1 MPKKMQAYNKSELE
15 NYFLAEEAKK
25 LYLKKFLSKE
35 QLQNIYAQLVQL
47 KSNANFFFR
56 IGFFFLGSFLISTII
71 SAFGL
76 ILFPLISEEYQIIFF
91 FYAIVAYI
99 GLEVLVNMKFFRHGL
114 DDAFLLSAQ
123 FSFLI
128 GIGILTEA
136 VLPVLIAMLVLGVF
150 FAIRFINTISA
161 VIAFIGLVGIF
172 FNLIVEHDVMPK
184 FYLSFVGL
192 ILAILVY
199 FFIVH
204 LAKNQN
210 YYPYFKTFDTIRIVS
225 LLLGYLSMNYL
236 VVREL
241 SQSLMNLEITNKSDV
256 PLAFVFYGLTF
267 LIPLLYFFL
276 GIQWKDKL
284 VLYTGLTTLA
294 FGFYSIRH
302 YYYFFP
308 IEYVM
313 VISGI
318 LLFGLAYL
326 IIQQLKNKTE
336 GVTFQPDRDSDASLL
351 FNAQAV
357 LSLANANTPT
367 PTQSNP
373 MDFGGGGFSG
383 GGAGEK
389 F

>member
-114 DDAFLLSAQ
+114 DDAFLLTSQ
-123 FSFLI
+123 ISFAI

-136 VLPVLIAMLVLGVF
+136 ILPVLITMLVLGVF

-161 VIAFIGLVGIF
+161 LLAFIGLVGIF
-172 FNLIVEHDVMPK
+172 FNLIVEHDIMPK

-199 FFIVH
+199 FFVVH

-284 VLYTGLTTLA
+284 VLYTAFATLA

-336 GVTFQPDRDSDASLL
+336 GITFQPDRDSDNSLL

-357 LSLANANTPT
+357 LSLANANTPA
-367 PTQSNP
+367 PIQSNP
-373 MDFGGGGFSG
+373 MEFGGGGFSG

>member
-1 MPKKMQAYNKSELE
+1 MQAYNKSELE

-25 LYLKKFLSKE
+25 LYQKKFLSKE
-35 QLQNIYAQLVQL
+35 QLQNINAQLVQL
-47 KSNANFFFR
+47 KSNPNIFFR

-76 ILFPLISEEYQIIFF
+76 ILFPLISEDFEFIFF

-114 DDAFLLSAQ
+114 DDTFVLTSQ
-123 FSFLI
+123 ISFSI

-136 VLPVLIAMLVLGVF
+136 ILPVLITMLVLGVF

-161 VIAFIGLVGIF
+161 LMAFIGLVGIF

-199 FFIVH
+199 FFVVH
-204 LAKNQN
+204 LSKNQN
-210 YYPYFKTFDTIRIVS
+210 FYPYFKTFDTIRIAS

-241 SQSLMNLEITNKSDV
+241 SESLMNLEITNKSDV

-276 GIQWKDKL
+276 GIKLKDKL

-313 VISGI
+313 VFSGI
-318 LLFGLAYL
+318 LLFGLAYF

-336 GVTFQPDRDSDASLL
+336 GVTFQSDRDSDDSLL
-351 FNAQAV
+351 FNTQAV
-357 LSLANANTPT
+357 LSLANATTPA
-367 PTQSNP
+367 PTQTNP
-373 MDFGGGGFSG
+373 MEFGGGGFSG

>member
-1 MPKKMQAYNKSELE
+1 MQAYNKSELE
-15 NYFLAEEAKK
+15 NYFLAEETKK
-25 LYLKKFLSKE
+25 LYQKKFLSKE
-35 QLQNIYAQLVQL
+35 QLQMISAQLVQL
-47 KSNANFFFR
+47 KSNPNIFFR

-76 ILFPLISEEYQIIFF
+76 VLFPLISEDFEFIFF

-99 GLEVLVNMKFFRHGL
+99 GLEVLVRMKFFRHGL
-114 DDAFLLSAQ
+114 DDAFVLTSQ
-123 FSFLI
+123 ISFSI

-136 VLPVLIAMLVLGVF
+136 ILPVLITMSVLGLF

-161 VIAFIGLVGIF
+161 LLAFMGLVGIF

-199 FFIVH
+199 FFVVH

-210 YYPYFKTFDTIRIVS
+210 FYSYFKTLDTIRIVS

-256 PLAFVFYGLTF
+256 PLAFVFYGFTF

-276 GIQWKDKL
+276 GIKWKDKL
-284 VLYTGLTTLA
+284 VLYTGFATLA

-336 GVTFQPDRDSDASLL
+336 GVTFQPDRDSDDSLL

-357 LSLANANTPT
+357 LSLANANTPA

-373 MDFGGGGFSG
+373 MEFGGGGFSG

>member
-1 MPKKMQAYNKSELE
+1 MQAYNKSELE
-15 NYFLAEEAKK
+15 NYFLTEEAKK
-25 LYLKKFLSKE
+25 LYQKKFLSKE
-35 QLQNIYAQLVQL
+35 QLQNINAQLVQL
-47 KSNANFFFR
+47 KSNPNIFFR

-76 ILFPLISEEYQIIFF
+76 ILFPLISEDFEFIFF
-91 FYAIVAYI
+91 FYAIVAYV

-114 DDAFLLSAQ
+114 DDAFVLTSQ
-123 FSFLI
+123 ISFSI

-136 VLPVLIAMLVLGVF
+136 VLPVLIAMLVLGLF
-150 FAIRFINTISA
+150 FAIRFINSISA

-199 FFIVH
+199 FFVVH
-204 LAKNQN
+204 LSKNQN
-210 YYPYFKTFDTIRIVS
+210 FYPYFKTFDTIRIAS

-276 GIQWKDKL
+276 GIKWKDKL
-284 VLYTGLTTLA
+284 VLYTGLVTLT

-318 LLFGLAYL
+318 LLFGLAYF

-336 GVTFQPDRDSDASLL
+336 GVTFQPDRDSDDSLL

-357 LSLANANTPT
+357 LSLANANTPA

-373 MDFGGGGFSG
+373 MEFGGGGFSG

>member
-1 MPKKMQAYNKSELE
+1 MQAYNKSDLE

-25 LYLKKFLSKE
+25 LYQKKFLSKE
-35 QLQNIYAQLVQL
+35 QLQSINAQLVQL
-47 KSNANFFFR
+47 KSNANIFFR

-76 ILFPLISEEYQIIFF
+76 ILFPLISEDFEFIFF
-91 FYAIVAYI
+91 FYAIVAYV

-114 DDAFLLSAQ
+114 DDAFVLTSQ
-123 FSFLI
+123 ISFSI

-136 VLPVLIAMLVLGVF
+136 VLPVLIAMLVLGLF
-150 FAIRFINTISA
+150 FAIRFINSISA

-199 FFIVH
+199 FFVVH

-210 YYPYFKTFDTIRIVS
+210 FYSYFKTLDTVRVAS

-241 SQSLMNLEITNKSDV
+241 SESLMNLEITIKSDV

-276 GIQWKDKL
+276 GIKWKDKL
-284 VLYTGLTTLA
+284 VLYTGLVTLT

-318 LLFGLAYL
+318 LLFGLAYF

-336 GVTFQPDRDSDASLL
+336 GVTFQPDRDSDDSLL

-357 LSLANANTPT
+357 LSLANANTPA

-373 MDFGGGGFSG
+373 MEFGGGGFSG

>member
-1 MPKKMQAYNKSELE
+1 MQAYNKTELE
-15 NYFLAEEAKK
+15 NFFSAEEAKK
-25 LYLKKFLSKE
+25 LRQKKFLSKE
-35 QLQNIYAQLVQL
+35 QLQSISVQLVQL
-47 KSNANFFFR
+47 KSNSNIFFR

-76 ILFPLISEEYQIIFF
+76 ILFPLISENYQIIFF
-91 FYAIVAYI
+91 FYAIVAYF
-99 GLEVLVNMKFFRHGL
+99 GLEVLVRMKFFRHGL
-114 DDAFLLSAQ
+114 DDAFVLTSQ
-123 FSFLI
+123 ISFSI

-136 VLPVLIAMLVLGVF
+136 ILPVLITMLVLGVV

-161 VIAFIGLVGIF
+161 LLAFIGLVGIF
-172 FNLIVEHDVMPK
+172 FNIIVEHDFMPK

-192 ILAILVY
+192 ILAVSVY
-199 FFIVH
+199 FFVVH
-204 LAKNQN
+204 LSKNQN
-210 YYPYFKTFDTIRIVS
+210 FYSYFKTLDTIRVAS

-241 SQSLMNLEITNKSDV
+241 SESLMNLTITNTSDV

-276 GIQWKDKL
+276 GIKWKDKL
-284 VLYTGLTTLA
+284 VLYTGLATLA

-313 VISGI
+313 VICGI

-336 GVTFQPDRDSDASLL
+336 GVTFQADRDSDNSLL
-351 FNAQAV
+351 LNAQAV
-357 LSLANANTPT
+357 LSLANATTPP

-373 MDFGGGGFSG
+373 MEFGGGGFSG

>member
-1 MPKKMQAYNKSELE
+1 MQAYNKSELE
-15 NYFLAEEAKK
+15 NYFLTEEAKK
-25 LYLKKFLSKE
+25 LYQKKFLSKG
-35 QLQNIYAQLVQL
+35 QLQNISAQLIQL
-47 KSNANFFFR
+47 KSNSNIFFR
-56 IGFFFLGSFLISTII
+56 IGFFLLGNFLFSSVI
-71 SAFGL
+71 SAFAV
-76 ILFPLISEEYQIIFF
+76 ILFQMISDQYQIIFF
-91 FYAIVAYI
+91 LYAVVAYI
-99 GLEVLVNMKFFRHGL
+99 GLEVLVRMKFFRHGL

-161 VIAFIGLVGIF
+161 LLAFIGLVGIF

-199 FFIVH
+199 FFVVH
-204 LAKNQN
+204 LSKNQN
-210 YYPYFKTFDTIRIVS
+210 FYPYFKTLDTVRVAS

-241 SQSLMNLEITNKSDV
+241 SESLMNLEITNKSDV

-267 LIPLLYFFL
+267 LIPLFYFFL
-276 GIQWKDKL
+276 GIKWKDKL
-284 VLYTGLTTLA
+284 VLYTGLATLA

-318 LLFGLAYL
+318 LLFGFAYL

-336 GVTFQPDRDSDASLL
+336 GVTFQPDRDSDDSLL
-351 FNAQAV
+351 FNAQAI
-357 LSLANANTPT
+357 LSLANATTPA
-367 PTQSNP
+367 PTQTNP
-373 MDFGGGGFSG
+373 MEFGGGGFSG

>member
-1 MPKKMQAYNKSELE
+1 MQAYNKSELE
-15 NYFLAEEAKK
+15 NYFLTEEAKK
-25 LYLKKFLSKE
+25 LYQKKFLSKG
-35 QLQNIYAQLVQL
+35 QLQNISAQLIQL
-47 KSNANFFFR
+47 KSNSNIFFR
-56 IGFFFLGSFLISTII
+56 IGFFLLGNFLFSSLI
-71 SAFGL
+71 SAFAV
-76 ILFPLISEEYQIIFF
+76 ILLQMISDQYQIIFF
-91 FYAIVAYI
+91 LYAVVAYV
-99 GLEVLVNMKFFRHGL
+99 GLEVLVRMKFFRHGL

-161 VIAFIGLVGIF
+161 LLAFIGLVGIF
-172 FNLIVEHDVMPK
+172 FNLIVEYDVMPK

-192 ILAILVY
+192 ILAIFVY
-199 FFIVH
+199 FLVVH
-204 LAKNQN
+204 LSKNQN
-210 YYPYFKTFDTIRIVS
+210 FYPYFKTLDTVRVAS

-241 SQSLMNLEITNKSDV
+241 SESLMNLEITNRSDV

-276 GIQWKDKL
+276 GIKWKDKL
-284 VLYTGLTTLA
+284 VLYTGLATLA

-336 GVTFQPDRDSDASLL
+336 GVTFQPDRDSDDSLL
-351 FNAQAV
+351 FNAQAI
-357 LSLANANTPT
+357 LSLANATAPA
-367 PTQSNP
+367 PTQNNP
-373 MDFGGGGFSG
+373 MEFGGGGFSG

>member
-1 MPKKMQAYNKSELE
+1 MQAYNKSELE
-15 NYFLAEEAKK
+15 NYFLTEEAKK
-25 LYLKKFLSKE
+25 LYQKKFLSKG
-35 QLQNIYAQLVQL
+35 QLQNISAQLIQL
-47 KSNANFFFR
+47 KSNSNIFFR
-56 IGFFFLGSFLISTII
+56 IGFFLLGNFLFSSVI
-71 SAFGL
+71 SAFAV
-76 ILFPLISEEYQIIFF
+76 ILLQMISDQYQIIFF
-91 FYAIVAYI
+91 LYAVVAYI
-99 GLEVLVNMKFFRHGL
+99 GLEVLVRMKFFRHGL

-161 VIAFIGLVGIF
+161 LLAFIGLVGIF

-199 FFIVH
+199 FFVVH
-204 LAKNQN
+204 LAKKQN
-210 YYPYFKTFDTIRIVS
+210 FYSYFKTLDTIRIAS

-256 PLAFVFYGLTF
+256 PLAFVFYGFTF
-267 LIPLLYFFL
+267 LIPLLYCFL
-276 GIQWKDKL
+276 GIKWKDKL
-284 VLYTGLTTLA
+284 FLYTGFATLA

-336 GVTFQPDRDSDASLL
+336 GVTFQPDRDSDDSLL

-357 LSLANANTPT
+357 LSLANANTPA

-373 MDFGGGGFSG
+373 MEFGGGGFSG

>member
-1 MPKKMQAYNKSELE
+1 MQAYNKSELE
-15 NYFLAEEAKK
+15 NYFLTEEAKK
-25 LYLKKFLSKE
+25 LYQKKFLSKG
-35 QLQNIYAQLVQL
+35 QLQNISAQLIQL
-47 KSNANFFFR
+47 KSNSNIFFR
-56 IGFFFLGSFLISTII
+56 IGFFLLGNFLFSSVI
-71 SAFGL
+71 SAFAV
-76 ILFPLISEEYQIIFF
+76 ILLQMISDQYQIIFF
-91 FYAIVAYI
+91 LYAVVAYI
-99 GLEVLVNMKFFRHGL
+99 GLEVLVRMKFFRHGL

-161 VIAFIGLVGIF
+161 LLAFIGLVGIF

-199 FFIVH
+199 FFVVH

-210 YYPYFKTFDTIRIVS
+210 FYSYFKTLDTIRIAS

-241 SQSLMNLEITNKSDV
+241 SESLMNLEITNTSDV
-256 PLAFVFYGLTF
+256 PLAFVFYGFTF
-267 LIPLLYFFL
+267 LIPLLYCFL
-276 GIQWKDKL
+276 GIKWKDKL
-284 VLYTGLTTLA
+284 VLYTGLATLA

-336 GVTFQPDRDSDASLL
+336 GVTFQPDRDSDDSLL
-351 FNAQAV
+351 FNTQAI
-357 LSLANANTPT
+357 LSLANATAPA
-367 PTQSNP
+367 PTQNNP
-373 MDFGGGGFSG
+373 MEFGGGGFSG

>member
-1 MPKKMQAYNKSELE
+1 MLAYNKSELE
-15 NYFLAEEAKK
+15 NYFLTEEAKK
-25 LYLKKFLSKE
+25 LYQKKFLSKG
-35 QLQNIYAQLVQL
+35 QLQNISAQLIQL
-47 KSNANFFFR
+47 KSNSNIFFR
-56 IGFFFLGSFLISTII
+56 IGFFLLGNFLFSSVI
-71 SAFGL
+71 SAFAV
-76 ILFPLISEEYQIIFF
+76 ILLQMISDQYQIIFF
-91 FYAIVAYI
+91 LYAVVAYI
-99 GLEVLVNMKFFRHGL
+99 GLEVLVRMKFFRHGL

-161 VIAFIGLVGIF
+161 LLAFLGLVGIF

-199 FFIVH
+199 FLVVH
-204 LAKNQN
+204 LSKNQN
-210 YYPYFKTFDTIRIVS
+210 LYPYFKTFDTIRIAS

-241 SQSLMNLEITNKSDV
+241 SESLMNLEITNKSDV

-276 GIQWKDKL
+276 GIKLKDKL
-284 VLYTGLTTLA
+284 VLYTGLATLA

-326 IIQQLKNKTE
+326 IIQQLKNKRE
-336 GVTFQPDRDSDASLL
+336 GVTFQPDRDSDDSLL
-351 FNAQAV
+351 FNAQAI
-357 LSLANANTPT
+357 LSLANATAPA
-367 PTQSNP
+367 PTQTNP
-373 MDFGGGGFSG
+373 MEFGGGGFSG
-383 GGAGEK
+383 GGAGEQ

>member
-1 MPKKMQAYNKSELE
+1 MQAYNKSELE
-15 NYFLAEEAKK
+15 NYFLTEEAKK
-25 LYLKKFLSKE
+25 LYQKKFLSKG
-35 QLQNIYAQLVQL
+35 QLQNISAQLIQL
-47 KSNANFFFR
+47 KSNSNIFFR
-56 IGFFFLGSFLISTII
+56 IGFFLLGNFLFSSVI
-71 SAFGL
+71 SAFAV
-76 ILFPLISEEYQIIFF
+76 ILLQMISDQYQIIFF
-91 FYAIVAYI
+91 LYAVVAYI
-99 GLEVLVNMKFFRHGL
+99 GLEVLVRMKFFRHGL

-161 VIAFIGLVGIF
+161 LLAFIGLVGIF

-199 FFIVH
+199 FFVVH

-210 YYPYFKTFDTIRIVS
+210 FYSYFKTLDTIRIAS

-284 VLYTGLTTLA
+284 VLYTGFATLA

-336 GVTFQPDRDSDASLL
+336 GVTFQPDRDSDDSLL
-351 FNAQAV
+351 FNTQAI
-357 LSLANANTPT
+357 LSLANATT
-367 PTQSNP
+367 SAPTQTNP

>member
-1 MPKKMQAYNKSELE
+1 MQAYNKSELE

-25 LYLKKFLSKE
+25 LYQKKFLSKE
-35 QLQNIYAQLVQL
+35 QLQNINAQLIQL
-47 KSNANFFFR
+47 KSNHNIFFR

-76 ILFPLISEEYQIIFF
+76 VLFPLISEDFEFVFF
-91 FYAIVAYI
+91 FYAIVAYV

-114 DDAFLLSAQ
+114 DDAFVLTSQ
-123 FSFLI
+123 ISFSI

-161 VIAFIGLVGIF
+161 VMAFIGLVGIL
-172 FNLIVEHDVMPK
+172 FNSIVEHDFMPK
-184 FYLSFVGL
+184 FYLSFIGL

-199 FFIVH
+199 FFVSH
-204 LAKNQN
+204 LSINQKL
-210 YYPYFKTFDTIRIVS
+210 YPYFKTLDTIRISS

-241 SQSLMNLEITNKSDV
+241 SASLMNLTITNKSDV
-256 PLAFVFYGLTF
+256 PLAIVFYVLTF

-276 GIQWKDKL
+276 GIKRKDKL
-284 VLYTGLTTLA
+284 VLYTGLATLI

-326 IIQQLKNKTE
+326 IIQQLKDKTE
-336 GVTFQPDRDSDASLL
+336 SVTFRPDRDSDDSLL
-351 FNAQAV
+351 FNTQAI
-357 LSLANANTPT
+357 LSLANATT
-367 PTQSNP
+367 SEETQSNP
-373 MDFGGGGFSG
+373 MEFGGGGFSG
-383 GGAGEK
+383 GGAGEQ

>member
-1 MPKKMQAYNKSELE
+1 MPKKMQAYNKFELE

-25 LYLKKFLSKE
+25 LYQKKFLSKV
-35 QLQNIYAQLVQL
+35 QLQNINAQLVQL
-47 KSNANFFFR
+47 KSNSNIFFR

-76 ILFPLISEEYQIIFF
+76 ILFPLISEDFEFIFF

-114 DDAFLLSAQ
+114 DDAFVLTSQ
-123 FSFLI
+123 ISFSI

-136 VLPVLIAMLVLGVF
+136 ILPVLITMLVLGVF

-161 VIAFIGLVGIF
+161 IMAFIGLVGIF
-172 FNLIVEHDVMPK
+172 FNLIVEHDFMPK

-199 FFIVH
+199 FFVSY
-204 LAKNQN
+204 LNKNQN
-210 YYPYFKTFDTIRIVS
+210 FYTYFKTLDTIRVAS

-241 SQSLMNLEITNKSDV
+241 SESLMNLTITNTSDV
-256 PLAFVFYGLTF
+256 PLAFVFFGLTF

-284 VLYTGLTTLA
+284 VLYTGLLTLA

-318 LLFGLAYL
+318 LLFGLAFL

-336 GVTFQPDRDSDASLL
+336 GVTFQPDRDSDDSLL

-357 LSLANANTPT
+357 LSLANANTPA

-373 MDFGGGGFSG
+373 MEFGGGGFSG

>member
-1 MPKKMQAYNKSELE
+1 
-15 NYFLAEEAKK
+15 
-25 LYLKKFLSKE
+25 
-35 QLQNIYAQLVQL
+35 
-47 KSNANFFFR
+47 
-56 IGFFFLGSFLISTII
+56 
-71 SAFGL
+71 
-76 ILFPLISEEYQIIFF
+76 
-91 FYAIVAYI
+91 
-99 GLEVLVNMKFFRHGL
+99 MKFFRHGL
-114 DDAFLLSAQ
+114 DDAFVLTSQLS
-123 FSFLI
+123 FSI

-136 VLPVLIAMLVLGVF
+136 ILPVLISMLVLGVF

-210 YYPYFKTFDTIRIVS
+210 YYPYFKTFDTIRIAS

-241 SQSLMNLEITNKSDV
+241 SQSLMNLEITYKSDV

-284 VLYTGLTTLA
+284 VLYTGFATLA

-336 GVTFQPDRDSDASLL
+336 GITFQPDRDSDDSLL
-351 FNAQAV
+351 FKAQAI
-357 LSLANANTPT
+357 LSLANATTPAPSQT
-367 PTQSNP
+367 NP

>member
-1 MPKKMQAYNKSELE
+1 MQAYNKSELE

-25 LYLKKFLSKE
+25 LYQKKFLSKE
-35 QLQNIYAQLVQL
+35 QLHSISTQLVQL
-47 KSNANFFFR
+47 KSNPNIFFR

-76 ILFPLISEEYQIIFF
+76 VLFPIISEDFEFIFF

-114 DDAFLLSAQ
+114 DDAFVLTSQ
-123 FSFLI
+123 ISFSI

-136 VLPVLIAMLVLGVF
+136 ILPILITMLVLGVF

-161 VIAFIGLVGIF
+161 VIAFIGLMGIF
-172 FNLIVEHDVMPK
+172 FNIIVENDFIPK

-199 FFIVH
+199 FFVVQ

-210 YYPYFKTFDTIRIVS
+210 FYSYFKTLDTIRIAS

-267 LIPLLYFFL
+267 FIPLLYFFF
-276 GIQWKDKL
+276 GIKWKDKL
-284 VLYTGLTTLA
+284 FLYTGLVTLV

-313 VISGI
+313 LISGI
-318 LLFGLAYL
+318 LLFGFAYW

-336 GVTFQPDRDSDASLL
+336 GVTFQPDRDSHDSLL

-357 LSLANANTPT
+357 LSLANANTPA

-373 MDFGGGGFSG
+373 MEFGGGGFSG
-383 GGAGEK
+383 GGAGEN

>member
-1 MPKKMQAYNKSELE
+1 MQAYNKSELE
-15 NYFLAEEAKK
+15 NYFLTEEAKK
-25 LYLKKFLSKE
+25 LYQKKFLSKG
-35 QLQNIYAQLVQL
+35 QLQNISAQLIQL
-47 KSNANFFFR
+47 KSNSNIFFR
-56 IGFFFLGSFLISTII
+56 IGFFLLGNFLFSSVI
-71 SAFGL
+71 SAFAV
-76 ILFPLISEEYQIIFF
+76 ILLQMISDQYQIIFF
-91 FYAIVAYI
+91 LYAVVAYI
-99 GLEVLVNMKFFRHGL
+99 GLEVLVRMKFFRHGL

-150 FAIRFINTISA
+150 FTIRFINTISA
-161 VIAFIGLVGIF
+161 LLAFIGLVGIF

-199 FFIVH
+199 FFVVQ
-204 LAKNQN
+204 LSKNQN
-210 YYPYFKTFDTIRIVS
+210 YYPYFKTLDTVRVAS

-241 SQSLMNLEITNKSDV
+241 TESLMNLEITNKSDV

-267 LIPLLYFFL
+267 LIPLFYFFL
-276 GIQWKDKL
+276 GIKWKDKL
-284 VLYTGLTTLA
+284 VLYTGLATLA
-294 FGFYSIRH
+294 FGFFSIRH
-302 YYYFFP
+302 YYYFFQ

-336 GVTFQPDRDSDASLL
+336 GVTFQPDRDSDDSLL
-351 FNAQAV
+351 FNAQAI
-357 LSLANANTPT
+357 LSLANATTPA
-367 PTQSNP
+367 PTQTNP
-373 MDFGGGGFSG
+373 MEFGGGGFSG

>member
-1 MPKKMQAYNKSELE
+1 MQAYNKSELE
-15 NYFLAEEAKK
+15 NYFLTEEAKK
-25 LYLKKFLSKE
+25 LYQKKFLSKE
-35 QLQNIYAQLVQL
+35 QLQNINAQLVQL
-47 KSNANFFFR
+47 KSNPNIFFR

-76 ILFPLISEEYQIIFF
+76 ILFPLISEDFEFIFF
-91 FYAIVAYI
+91 FYAIVAYV

-114 DDAFLLSAQ
+114 DDAFVLTSQ
-123 FSFLI
+123 ISFSI

-136 VLPVLIAMLVLGVF
+136 VLPVLIAMLVLGLF
-150 FAIRFINTISA
+150 FAIRFINSISA

-204 LAKNQN
+204 LSKKQN
-210 YYPYFKTFDTIRIVS
+210 FYPYFKTLDTVKVAS

-276 GIQWKDKL
+276 GIKWKDKL
-284 VLYTGLTTLA
+284 VLYTGLVTLT

-318 LLFGLAYL
+318 LLFGLAYF

-336 GVTFQPDRDSDASLL
+336 GVTFQPDRDSDDSLL

-367 PTQSNP
+367 PTQTNP
-373 MDFGGGGFSG
+373 MEFGGGGFSG

>member
-1 MPKKMQAYNKSELE
+1 MQAYNKSELE
-15 NYFLAEEAKK
+15 NYFLTEEAKK
-25 LYLKKFLSKE
+25 LYQKKFLSKE
-35 QLQNIYAQLVQL
+35 QLQNINAQLVQL
-47 KSNANFFFR
+47 KSNPNIFFR

-76 ILFPLISEEYQIIFF
+76 ILFPLISEDFEFIFF

-114 DDAFLLSAQ
+114 DDAFVLTSQ
-123 FSFLI
+123 ISFSI

-136 VLPVLIAMLVLGVF
+136 VLPVLIAMLVLGLF

-204 LAKNQN
+204 LSKKQN
-210 YYPYFKTFDTIRIVS
+210 FYPYFKTLDTVKVAS

-276 GIQWKDKL
+276 GIKWKDKL
-284 VLYTGLTTLA
+284 VLYTGLVTLT

-336 GVTFQPDRDSDASLL
+336 GVTFQPDRDSDDSLL
-351 FNAQAV
+351 FNTQAI

-367 PTQSNP
+367 PTQTNP
-373 MDFGGGGFSG
+373 MEFGGGGFSG

>member
-1 MPKKMQAYNKSELE
+1 MQAYNKSELE
-15 NYFLAEEAKK
+15 NYFLTEEAKK
-25 LYLKKFLSKE
+25 LYQKKFLSKG
-35 QLQNIYAQLVQL
+35 QLQNISAQLIQL
-47 KSNANFFFR
+47 KSNSNIFFR
-56 IGFFFLGSFLISTII
+56 IGFFLLGNFLFSSVI
-71 SAFGL
+71 SAFAV
-76 ILFPLISEEYQIIFF
+76 ILLQMISDQYQIIFF
-91 FYAIVAYI
+91 LYAVVAYI
-99 GLEVLVNMKFFRHGL
+99 GLEVLVRMKFFRHGL

-161 VIAFIGLVGIF
+161 LLAFIGLVGIF

-199 FFIVH
+199 FFVVH
-204 LAKNQN
+204 FSKNQN
-210 YYPYFKTFDTIRIVS
+210 FYPYFKTLDTVRVAS

-241 SQSLMNLEITNKSDV
+241 SESLMNLEITNKSDV

-276 GIQWKDKL
+276 GIKWKDKL
-284 VLYTGLTTLA
+284 VLYTGLATLA

-318 LLFGLAYL
+318 LLFGFAYL

-336 GVTFQPDRDSDASLL
+336 GVTFQPDRDSDDSLL
-351 FNAQAV
+351 FNAQAI
-357 LSLANANTPT
+357 LSLANATTPA
-367 PTQSNP
+367 PTQTNP
-373 MDFGGGGFSG
+373 MEFGGGGFSG

>member
-1 MPKKMQAYNKSELE
+1 MQAYNKSELE

-25 LYLKKFLSKE
+25 LYQKKFLSKE
-35 QLQNIYAQLVQL
+35 QLQKISSQLMQL
-47 KSNANFFFR
+47 KSNSNIFFR
-56 IGFFFLGSFLISTII
+56 IGFFLLGNFLFSSVI
-71 SAFGL
+71 SAFAV
-76 ILFPLISEEYQIIFF
+76 ILLQIVSDEYQIIFF
-91 FYAIVAYI
+91 LYAILAYI
-99 GLEVLVNMKFFRHGL
+99 GLEVLVRMKFFRHGL

-123 FSFLI
+123 LSFLI

-136 VLPVLIAMLVLGVF
+136 VLPVLVTMLVLGVF

-161 VIAFIGLVGIF
+161 IMAFIGLVGIF
-172 FNLIVEHDVMPK
+172 FNLIVEHDFMPK

-199 FFIVH
+199 FFVSH
-204 LAKNQN
+204 LNKNQN
-210 YYPYFKTFDTIRIVS
+210 FYTYFKTLDTIRVAS

-241 SQSLMNLEITNKSDV
+241 SESLMNLTITNTSDV

-284 VLYTGLTTLA
+284 VLYTGLLTLA

-318 LLFGLAYL
+318 LLFGLAFL

-336 GVTFQPDRDSDASLL
+336 GVTFQPDRDSDDSLL

-357 LSLANANTPT
+357 LSLANANTPA

-373 MDFGGGGFSG
+373 MEFGGGGFSG

>member
-25 LYLKKFLSKE
+25 LYQKKFLSKE
-35 QLQNIYAQLVQL
+35 QLQMIIAQLVQL
-47 KSNANFFFR
+47 KSNPNIFFR
-56 IGFFFLGSFLISTII
+56 IGFFLLGSFLISTII

-76 ILFPLISEEYQIIFF
+76 ILFPLISEDFEFIFF

-114 DDAFLLSAQ
+114 DDAFVLTSQLS
-123 FSFLI
+123 FSI

-136 VLPVLIAMLVLGVF
+136 ILPVLISMLVLGVF

-161 VIAFIGLVGIF
+161 LMAFIGLVGIF
-172 FNLIVEHDVMPK
+172 FNLIVEHDIMPK

-199 FFIVH
+199 FFVVH
-204 LAKNQN
+204 LSKNQN
-210 YYPYFKTFDTIRIVS
+210 YYPYFKTLDTVRVAS

-284 VLYTGLTTLA
+284 VLYTGLATLA

-336 GVTFQPDRDSDASLL
+336 GITFQPDRDSDDSLL
-351 FNAQAV
+351 FNAQAI
-357 LSLANANTPT
+357 LSLANATTPAPSQT
-367 PTQSNP
+367 NP
-373 MDFGGGGFSG
+373 MEFGGGGFSG

>member
-1 MPKKMQAYNKSELE
+1 MQAYNKSELE

-25 LYLKKFLSKE
+25 LYQKKFLSKE
-35 QLQNIYAQLVQL
+35 QLQNINAQLVQL
-47 KSNANFFFR
+47 KSNPNIFFR

-76 ILFPLISEEYQIIFF
+76 VLFPLISEDFEFIFF

-114 DDAFLLSAQ
+114 DDAFVLTSQ
-123 FSFLI
+123 ISFSI

-136 VLPVLIAMLVLGVF
+136 ILPVLITMLVLGLF

-199 FFIVH
+199 FFVVY

-210 YYPYFKTFDTIRIVS
+210 FYSYFKTLDTIRIAS
-225 LLLGYLSMNYL
+225 LFLGYLSMNYL

-308 IEYVM
+308 IEYIM

-336 GVTFQPDRDSDASLL
+336 GVTFQPDRDSDDSLL

-357 LSLANANTPT
+357 LSLANANTPA

>member
-1 MPKKMQAYNKSELE
+1 MQAYNKSELE
-15 NYFLAEEAKK
+15 NYFLTEEAKK
-25 LYLKKFLSKE
+25 LYQKKFLSKG
-35 QLQNIYAQLVQL
+35 QLQNISAQLIQL
-47 KSNANFFFR
+47 KSNSNIFFR
-56 IGFFFLGSFLISTII
+56 IGFFLLGNFLFSSVI
-71 SAFGL
+71 SAFAV
-76 ILFPLISEEYQIIFF
+76 ILLQMISDQYQIIFF
-91 FYAIVAYI
+91 LYAVVAYI
-99 GLEVLVNMKFFRHGL
+99 GLEVLVRMKFFRHGL

-136 VLPVLIAMLVLGVF
+136 ILPVLIAMLVLGVF

-161 VIAFIGLVGIF
+161 LLAFIGLVGIF

-199 FFIVH
+199 FLVVH
-204 LAKNQN
+204 LIKNQN
-210 YYPYFKTFDTIRIVS
+210 FYPYFKTLDTVRVAS

-241 SQSLMNLEITNKSDV
+241 SESLMNLEITNKSDV

-276 GIQWKDKL
+276 GIKWKDKL
-284 VLYTGLTTLA
+284 VLYTGLATLV

-336 GVTFQPDRDSDASLL
+336 GVTFQPDRDSDDSLL
-351 FNAQAV
+351 FNAQAI
-357 LSLANANTPT
+357 LSLANATTPA
-367 PTQSNP
+367 PTQTNP
-373 MDFGGGGFSG
+373 MEFGGGGFSG

>member
-1 MPKKMQAYNKSELE
+1 MQAYNKSELE

-25 LYLKKFLSKE
+25 LFQKKFLSKA
-35 QLQNIYAQLVQL
+35 QLQIISAQLAQL
-47 KSNANFFFR
+47 KSNSNIFFR
-56 IGFFFLGSFLISTII
+56 IGFFLLGNFLLSSVI
-71 SAFGL
+71 SAISVILLQL
-76 ILFPLISEEYQIIFF
+76 ITEQYQIMFF
-91 FYAIVAYI
+91 LYAIVAYI
-99 GLEVLVNMKFFRHGL
+99 GLEVLVRMKFFRHGL

-123 FSFLI
+123 ISFLI

-136 VLPVLIAMLVLGVF
+136 FLPVLITMLALGVF

-161 VIAFIGLVGIF
+161 LLAFIGLVGIF
-172 FNLIVEHDVMPK
+172 FNVIVEHDVMPK

-199 FFIVH
+199 FFVVH
-204 LAKNQN
+204 LSKNQN
-210 YYPYFKTFDTIRIVS
+210 YYPYFKTFDTLRVAS

-241 SQSLMNLEITNKSDV
+241 SASLMNLTITNASDV
-256 PLAFVFYGLTF
+256 PFAIVFYVLTF

-276 GIQWKDKL
+276 GIKWKDKL
-284 VLYTGLTTLA
+284 VLYSGLLTLA

-336 GVTFQPDRDSDASLL
+336 GVTFQPDRDSDNSLL
-351 FNAQAV
+351 LNTQAL
-357 LSLANANTPT
+357 LSLANATTPA

-373 MDFGGGGFSG
+373 MEFGDGGFSG
-383 GGAGEK
+383 GGAGEQ

>member
-1 MPKKMQAYNKSELE
+1 MQAYNKTELE

-25 LYLKKFLSKE
+25 LYQKKFLSKE
-35 QLQNIYAQLVQL
+35 QLQNINAQLVQL
-47 KSNANFFFR
+47 KSNPNIFFR

-76 ILFPLISEEYQIIFF
+76 ILFPLISEDFEFIFF
-91 FYAIVAYI
+91 FYAIVAYV

-114 DDAFLLSAQ
+114 DDAFVLTSQ
-123 FSFLI
+123 ISFSI

-136 VLPVLIAMLVLGVF
+136 ILPVLITMLVLGVF

-161 VIAFIGLVGIF
+161 LMAFIGLVGIF

-199 FFIVH
+199 FFVVH
-204 LAKNQN
+204 LSKNQN
-210 YYPYFKTFDTIRIVS
+210 FYPYFKTFDTIRIAS

-276 GIQWKDKL
+276 GIKWKDKL
-284 VLYTGLTTLA
+284 VLYTGLVTLT

-318 LLFGLAYL
+318 LLFGLAYF

-336 GVTFQPDRDSDASLL
+336 GVTFQPDRDSDDSLL

-357 LSLANANTPT
+357 LSLANANTPA

-373 MDFGGGGFSG
+373 MEFGGGGFSG

>member
-1 MPKKMQAYNKSELE
+1 MQAYNKSELE

-25 LYLKKFLSKE
+25 LYQKKFLSKE
-35 QLQNIYAQLVQL
+35 QLHNIDLQLVQL
-47 KSNANFFFR
+47 KSNPNIFFR
-56 IGFFFLGSFLISTII
+56 MGFFFLGSFLISTII

-76 ILFPLISEEYQIIFF
+76 VLFPLISEDFEFVFF
-91 FYAIVAYI
+91 FYAVVAYI
-99 GLEVLVNMKFFRHGL
+99 GLAVLVNMKFFRHGL
-114 DDAFLLSAQ
+114 DDAFVLTSQ
-123 FSFLI
+123 ISFSI

-161 VIAFIGLVGIF
+161 VMAFIGLVGIL
-172 FNLIVEHDVMPK
+172 FNSIVEHDFMPK
-184 FYLSFVGL
+184 FYLSFIGL

-199 FFIVH
+199 FFVSH
-204 LAKNQN
+204 LSINQKL
-210 YYPYFKTFDTIRIVS
+210 YPYFKTFDTIRIAS
-225 LLLGYLSMNYL
+225 LFLGYLSMNYL

-241 SQSLMNLEITNKSDV
+241 SESLMNLTITNKSDV
-256 PLAFVFYGLTF
+256 PLAFVFYVLTF
-267 LIPLLYFFL
+267 LIPLFYFFL
-276 GIQWKDKL
+276 GIKRRDKL
-284 VLYTGLTTLA
+284 VLYTGLATLM

-326 IIQQLKNKTE
+326 IIQQLKNKIE
-336 GVTFQPDRDSDASLL
+336 GVTFQPDRDSEDSLL
-351 FNAQAV
+351 FNTQAI
-357 LSLANANTPT
+357 LSLASATTPVVT
-367 PTQSNP
+367 ESNP
-373 MDFGGGGFSG
+373 MEFGGGGFSG
-383 GGAGEK
+383 GGAGEQ

>member
-1 MPKKMQAYNKSELE
+1 MQAYNKTELE

-35 QLQNIYAQLVQL
+35 QLQNISAQLVQL
-47 KSNANFFFR
+47 KSNANIFFR

-76 ILFPLISEEYQIIFF
+76 ILFPLISEDFEFIFF

-114 DDAFLLSAQ
+114 DDAFVLTSQ
-123 FSFLI
+123 ISFSI

-136 VLPVLIAMLVLGVF
+136 ILPVLITMLVLGVF

-161 VIAFIGLVGIF
+161 LLAFIGLVGIF

-204 LAKNQN
+204 LSKNQN
-210 YYPYFKTFDTIRIVS
+210 YYPYFKTFDTIRIAS

-241 SQSLMNLEITNKSDV
+241 SESLMNLEITNKSDV

-276 GIQWKDKL
+276 GIKWKDKL
-284 VLYTGLTTLA
+284 VLYSGLLTLA

-326 IIQQLKNKTE
+326 IIQKLKNKTE
-336 GVTFQPDRDSDASLL
+336 GVTFQPDRDSDTSLFL
-351 FNAQAV
+351 NAQAV
-357 LSLANANTPT
+357 LSLANATTPA
-367 PTQSNP
+367 PTQTNP
-373 MDFGGGGFSG
+373 MEFGGGGFSG
-383 GGAGEK
+383 GGAGEQ

>member
-1 MPKKMQAYNKSELE
+1 MQAYNKSELE

-25 LYLKKFLSKE
+25 LYQKKFLSKE
-35 QLQNIYAQLVQL
+35 QLQNISAQLVQL
-47 KSNANFFFR
+47 KSNPNIFFR

-76 ILFPLISEEYQIIFF
+76 ILFQLVSDQYQIIFF

-114 DDAFLLSAQ
+114 DDAFLISAQ
-123 FSFLI
+123 ISFLI

-136 VLPVLIAMLVLGVF
+136 ILPVLIAMLVLGVF

-172 FNLIVEHDVMPK
+172 FNSIVEYDFMPK

-199 FFIVH
+199 FFVVH
-204 LAKNQN
+204 LSKNQN
-210 YYPYFKTFDTIRIVS
+210 FYPYFKTLDTIRIAS
-225 LLLGYLSMNYL
+225 LLLCYLSMNYL

-241 SQSLMNLEITNKSDV
+241 SKSLMNLTITNTSDV
-256 PLAFVFYGLTF
+256 PLAFLFYGLTF

-276 GIQWKDKL
+276 GIKWKDKL
-284 VLYTGLTTLA
+284 VLYTGLVTLSI
-294 FGFYSIRH
+294 GFYSIRH

-336 GVTFQPDRDSDASLL
+336 GVTFQPDRDSEDSLL

-357 LSLANANTPT
+357 LSLANATTPA

-373 MDFGGGGFSG
+373 MEFGGGGCSG

>member
-1 MPKKMQAYNKSELE
+1 MQAYNKSELE
-15 NYFLAEEAKK
+15 NYFLTEEAKK
-25 LYLKKFLSKE
+25 LYQKKFLSKG
-35 QLQNIYAQLVQL
+35 QLQNISAQLIQL
-47 KSNANFFFR
+47 KSNSNIFFR
-56 IGFFFLGSFLISTII
+56 IGFFLLGNFLFSSVI
-71 SAFGL
+71 SAFAV
-76 ILFPLISEEYQIIFF
+76 ILLQMISDQYQIIFF
-91 FYAIVAYI
+91 LYAVVAYI
-99 GLEVLVNMKFFRHGL
+99 GLEVLVRMKFFRHGL

-161 VIAFIGLVGIF
+161 LLAFIGLVGIF

-199 FFIVH
+199 FFVVH

-210 YYPYFKTFDTIRIVS
+210 FYSYFKTLDTIRIAS

-256 PLAFVFYGLTF
+256 PLAFVFYGFTF

-276 GIQWKDKL
+276 GIKWKDKL
-284 VLYTGLTTLA
+284 VLYTGFATLA

-336 GVTFQPDRDSDASLL
+336 GITFQLDRDSDDSLL
-351 FNAQAV
+351 FNAQAI
-357 LSLANANTPT
+357 LSLANATTPAPSQT
-367 PTQSNP
+367 NP
-373 MDFGGGGFSG
+373 MEFGGGGFSG

>member
-1 MPKKMQAYNKSELE
+1 MQAYNKSELE
-15 NYFLAEEAKK
+15 NYFLTEEAKK
-25 LYLKKFLSKE
+25 LYQKKFLSKG
-35 QLQNIYAQLVQL
+35 QLQNISAQLIQL
-47 KSNANFFFR
+47 KSNTNIFFR
-56 IGFFFLGSFLISTII
+56 IGFFLLGNFLFSSVI
-71 SAFGL
+71 SAFAV
-76 ILFPLISEEYQIIFF
+76 ILLQMISDQYQIIFF
-91 FYAIVAYI
+91 LYAVVAYI
-99 GLEVLVNMKFFRHGL
+99 GLEVLVRMKFFRHGL

-161 VIAFIGLVGIF
+161 LLAFIGLVGIF

-199 FFIVH
+199 FFVVH
-204 LAKNQN
+204 LSKNQN
-210 YYPYFKTFDTIRIVS
+210 LYSYFKTFDTIRIAS

-241 SQSLMNLEITNKSDV
+241 SESLMNLEITNKSDV

-276 GIQWKDKL
+276 GIKWKDKL
-284 VLYTGLTTLA
+284 VLYTGLATLA

-318 LLFGLAYL
+318 LLFGFAYL

-336 GVTFQPDRDSDASLL
+336 GVTFQPDRDSDDSLL
-351 FNAQAV
+351 FNAQAI
-357 LSLANANTPT
+357 LSLANATTPA
-367 PTQSNP
+367 PTQTNP
-373 MDFGGGGFSG
+373 MEFGGGGFSG

>member
-1 MPKKMQAYNKSELE
+1 MQAYNKSELE
-15 NYFLAEEAKK
+15 NYFLTEEAKK
-25 LYLKKFLSKE
+25 LYQKKFLSKE
-35 QLQNIYAQLVQL
+35 QLQNINAQLVQL
-47 KSNANFFFR
+47 KSNPNIFFR

-76 ILFPLISEEYQIIFF
+76 ILFPLISEDFEFIFF
-91 FYAIVAYI
+91 FYAIVAYV

-114 DDAFLLSAQ
+114 DDAFVLTSQ
-123 FSFLI
+123 ISFSI

-136 VLPVLIAMLVLGVF
+136 VLPVLIAMLVLGLF
-150 FAIRFINTISA
+150 FAIRFINSISA

-199 FFIVH
+199 FFVVH
-204 LAKNQN
+204 LSKNQN
-210 YYPYFKTFDTIRIVS
+210 FYPYFKTFDTIRIAS

-284 VLYTGLTTLA
+284 VLYSGLLTLA

-318 LLFGLAYL
+318 LLFGLAYF

-336 GVTFQPDRDSDASLL
+336 GVTFQPDRDSDDSLL

-357 LSLANANTPT
+357 LSLANANTPA

-373 MDFGGGGFSG
+373 MEFGGGGFSG

>member
-1 MPKKMQAYNKSELE
+1 MQAYNKSELE

-25 LYLKKFLSKE
+25 LFQKKFLSKG
-35 QLQNIYAQLVQL
+35 QLQIISAQLAQL
-47 KSNANFFFR
+47 KFNSNIFFR
-56 IGFFFLGSFLISTII
+56 IGFFLLGSFLFSSVI
-71 SAFGL
+71 SAFAGILLL
-76 ILFPLISEEYQIIFF
+76 IFTDQFQIMFF
-91 FYAIVAYI
+91 LYAIVAYI
-99 GLEVLVNMKFFRHGL
+99 GLEVLVRMKFFRHGL

-123 FSFLI
+123 ISFLI

-136 VLPVLIAMLVLGVF
+136 FLPVLISMFVLGVF

-161 VIAFIGLVGIF
+161 LLAFIGLVGIF
-172 FNLIVEHDVMPK
+172 FNIIVEHDVMPK

-199 FFIVH
+199 FFVVH
-204 LAKNQN
+204 LIKNQN
-210 YYPYFKTFDTIRIVS
+210 FYPYYKTFDTIRVAS

-241 SQSLMNLEITNKSDV
+241 SASLMNLTITNNSDV
-256 PLAFVFYGLTF
+256 PFAIVFYVLTF
-267 LIPLLYFFL
+267 IIPLLYFFL
-276 GIQWKDKL
+276 GIKWKDKL
-284 VLYTGLTTLA
+284 VLYSGLLTLA

-336 GVTFQPDRDSDASLL
+336 GITFQPDRDSDNSFLL
-351 FNAQAV
+351 NTQAV
-357 LSLANANTPT
+357 LSLANATTPA

-373 MDFGGGGFSG
+373 MEFGSGGFSG
-383 GGAGEK
+383 GGAGEQ